1 MLGLAIRQQRR
12 QDLWQAYTATA
23 LSMIGKALAGESWT
37 LQSYV
42 EMAYQDKINLDTRS
56 AAQIV
61 EDIKK
66 RFTE

>member
-1 MLGLAIRQQRR
+1 MLRLAIEQQRR
-12 QDLWQAYTATA
+12 QEFWQTYTATV
-23 LSMIGKALAGESWT
+23 LGMIGKTLAGESWT

-42 EMAYQDKINLDTRS
+42 EMAYPENINLDTRS

-66 RFTE
+66 RFTG

>member
-1 MLGLAIRQQRR
+1 MLWLAIKQQRR
-12 QDLWQAYTATA
+12 QEFWQTYTATA
-23 LSMIGKALAGESWT
+23 LGMIGKTLAGESWT

-42 EMAYQDKINLDTRS
+42 EMAYPDMINLDNRS

-61 EDIKK
+61 EDFKK

>member
-1 MLGLAIRQQRR
+1 MLQLAIKQQCRQEF
-12 QDLWQAYTATA
+12 WQMYTATA
-23 LSMIGKALAGESWT
+23 LGMIGKALAGENWT

-42 EMAYQDKINLDTRS
+42 EMAYPDKINLDNRS

-66 RFTE
+66 RFTG